1 MSIQNIIVDLGYYC
15 IFEKLM
21 PIWMIVLKVWK
32 RNFDFKNKFINLKYS
47 YRFKIVFCQFQNLT
61 ADLGN
66 ESRFEI

>member
-1 MSIQNIIVDLGYYC
+1 
-15 IFEKLM
+15 
-21 PIWMIVLKVWK
+21 MIVLKVWK

-47 YRFKIVFCQFQNLT
+47 YRFKIVFYRFQNLT